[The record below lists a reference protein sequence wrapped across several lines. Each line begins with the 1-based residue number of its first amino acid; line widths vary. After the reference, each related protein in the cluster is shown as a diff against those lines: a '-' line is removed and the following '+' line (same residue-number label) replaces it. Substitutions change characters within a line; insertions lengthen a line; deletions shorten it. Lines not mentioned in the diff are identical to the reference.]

1 VTSHRVRHLQYVA
14 LSVAIVVLIG
24 IFTLTPIYWLVV
36 VSLKPFG
43 TEYTLPMQYYPPHP
57 TLNNYFTVI
66 GGNFDFL
73 QPLLNSIIVS
83 SSVMALALT
92 IAPLSAYAIAR
103 LRFKYKVQS
112 LFLLM
117 IGGMVPAIV
126 TLGPTYVLIRAMG
139 LLATLPAMIIPNVFY
154 SQPLCVFLLTTYFCA
169 LPFELEDA
177 AKMDGYT
184 PLQIFWRVILPISTP
199 GLFSAGIFAFLGSYG
214 EFMLASIVT
223 EGYMNV
229 ATVPIGV
236 LRFSQSVGLQWTR
249 VSAAIM
255 LSLIPVIVIVLVF
268 QKWVIRGLS
277 AGSVKY

>member
-1 VTSHRVRHLQYVA
+1 
-14 LSVAIVVLIG
+14 
-24 IFTLTPIYWLVV
+24 
-36 VSLKPFG
+36 
-43 TEYTLPMQYYPPHP
+43 
-57 TLNNYFTVI
+57 
-66 GGNFDFL
+66 
-73 QPLLNSIIVS
+73 
-83 SSVMALALT
+83 
-92 IAPLSAYAIAR
+92 
-103 LRFKYKVQS
+103 
-112 LFLLM
+112 
-117 IGGMVPAIV
+117 
-126 TLGPTYVLIRAMG
+126 
-139 LLATLPAMIIPNVFY
+139 MIIPNVFY

>member
-1 VTSHRVRHLQYVA
+1 MTSPRVRRLEYLA
-14 LSVAIVVLIG
+14 LSIVVTALIG
-24 IFTLTPIYWLVV
+24 IFTLTPIYYLAVM
-36 VSLKPFG
+36 SLRPFSIV
-43 TEYTLPMQYYPPHP
+43 LPMQYFPVHP
-57 TLNNYFTVI
+57 TLDNYFTVI
-66 GGNFDFL
+66 GGYYDFL

-103 LRFKYKVQS
+103 LKFKYKVQS

-126 TLGPTYVLIRAMG
+126 TIAPTFVLLRAAG
-139 LLATLPAMIIPNVFY
+139 LVPSLLAMIIPNVFY

-199 GLFSAGIFAFLGSYG
+199 GLFSAGIFSFLGSYG
-214 EFMLASIVT
+214 EFMLASVVT